1 VDNTFQ
7 DSINPS
13 IKKRNI
19 VVIYLLMFVTLGIY
33 ALVWSVKTKEEIN
46 SLGGSIPT
54 AWLII
59 VPIANIYWAWRYCE
73 DFGKFV
79 KKDDN
84 GVMWFL
90 IYVLA
95 GIIMPAI
102 VQSELNK
109 IADQYNSGIN
119 IQ

>member
-1 VDNTFQ
+1 METQVR
-7 DSINPS
+7 PA
-13 IKKRNI
+13 IKHRNI
-19 VVIYLLMFVTLGIY
+19 VVVYLLMFVTFGIY
-33 ALVWSVKTKEEIN
+33 AIVWLVKTKEEIN

-59 VPIANIYWAWRYCE
+59 VPIANIWWAWRYCE
-73 DFGKFV
+73 DFSKYV

-84 GVMWFL
+84 GVMWFIL
-90 IYVLA
+90 YVLI

-109 IADQYNSGIN
+109 IAEKESGQGEMIP
-119 IQ
+119 

>member
-1 VDNTFQ
+1 M
-7 DSINPS
+7 

-19 VVIYLLMFVTLGIY
+19 VAVYLLMIFTFGIY
-33 ALVWSVKTKEEIN
+33 AIVWLVKTKEEIN

-59 VPIANIYWAWRYCE
+59 VPIANIYWVWRYCE
-73 DFGKFV
+73 DFGKYV
-79 KKDDN
+79 RKDDN
-84 GVMWFL
+84 GVMWFI
-90 IYVLA
+90 IYVII

-109 IADQYNSGIN
+109 IADQNESGFN